1 VNSSACCSPSPDAR
15 TLLDDPKEN
24 VMTSIAQLAP
34 TQVAAQ
40 TSAQVLDVR
49 EPDEV
54 ATGAIA
60 GSTNIPLDELAAR
73 QAELDPVT
81 PIITV
86 CQSGR
91 RSQKAAEALSAAGY
105 QVSNLDGGINAWIQ
119 DGKPLA

>member
-1 VNSSACCSPSPDAR
+1 MPRA
-15 TLLDDPKEN
+15 LLDDPKESA
-24 VMTSIAQLAP
+24 MTSIAQLTP

-40 TSAQVLDVR
+40 TSARVLDVR

-60 GSTNIPLDELAAR
+60 GSINIPLGELAAR
-73 QAELDPVT
+73 QAELDPAT
-81 PIITV
+81 PLITV

-105 QVSNLDGGINAWIQ
+105 QVSNLDGGMNSWIQ
-119 DGKPLA
+119 NGKPLA